1 MPSKVAIQIAEDIHR
16 RAIYERE
23 GIEGGDGLSVNQQ
36 DAMEHVQDL
45 RDIFVDKVLSNSTDN
60 MGDEFIS
67 GHAQFIEAN
76 VLEVDGERIEAKR
89 IVIATGSTPVVPKAW
104 KAFGDRVLTTDEF
117 FEQEELPEKMA
128 VIGLGVIG
136 LELGQSLHRLGV
148 EVVGIDQLE
157 TIGGLQD
164 PAACAAAHEIIGTGF
179 PLWLGSKAEIS
190 EMEDG
195 SLKVVAGDH
204 QVIVDKVLACMGR
217 LPNVKSLNLDALS
230 VKTNDQG
237 VPDFNANTMQVG
249 DLPIFLAG
257 DVTGEQLI
265 LHEAGD
271 EGRIAGHNA
280 TRETPQAFA
289 RKTPLG
295 ITFCDPNIVTVGQ
308 SWNDLDQ
315 DKIVIGEVKLGM
327 LGRALIMGKNRGLLR
342 VYGDKKSGQ
351 ILGATF
357 IAPGGE
363 HLGHLLCWCIE
374 QKLSVFDLLKMP
386 FYHPTLEE
394 GLQAALYDMKS
405 KMDYK
410 SDELLELRLL

>member
-1 MPSKVAIQIAEDIHR
+1 
-16 RAIYERE
+16 
-23 GIEGGDGLSVNQQ
+23 
-36 DAMEHVQDL
+36 
-45 RDIFVDKVLSNSTDN
+45 
-60 MGDEFIS
+60 
-67 GHAQFIEAN
+67 
-76 VLEVDGERIEAKR
+76 
-89 IVIATGSTPVVPKAW
+89 
-104 KAFGDRVLTTDEF
+104 
-117 FEQEELPEKMA
+117 
-128 VIGLGVIG
+128 
-136 LELGQSLHRLGV
+136 
-148 EVVGIDQLE
+148 
-157 TIGGLQD
+157 
-164 PAACAAAHEIIGTGF
+164 
-179 PLWLGSKAEIS
+179 
-190 EMEDG
+190 
-195 SLKVVAGDH
+195 
-204 QVIVDKVLACMGR
+204 MGR
-217 LPNVKSLNLDALS
+217 VPNVKSLNLEALN

-237 VPDFNANTMQVG
+237 VPEFNANTMQVG

-280 TRETPQAFA
+280 ARATPQAFA

-308 SWNDLDQ
+308 SWNELDQ

-342 VYGDKKSGQ
+342 VYGDKQSGQ

-410 SDELLELRLL
+410 SDELIELRLL

>member
-1 MPSKVAIQIAEDIHR
+1 
-16 RAIYERE
+16 
-23 GIEGGDGLSVNQQ
+23 
-36 DAMEHVQDL
+36 
-45 RDIFVDKVLSNSTDN
+45 
-60 MGDEFIS
+60 
-67 GHAQFIEAN
+67 
-76 VLEVDGERIEAKR
+76 VLEVNGEHIEAKH

-104 KAFGDRVLTTDEF
+104 ETFGDRILTTDEF
-117 FEQEELPEKMA
+117 FEQEELPETMA
-128 VIGLGVIG
+128 VIGLGIIG

-164 PAACAAAHEIIGTGF
+164 PEACAMAHEIIGKDF
-179 PLWLGSKAEIS
+179 PIWLGTRAEIS

-195 SLKVVAGDH
+195 KLKVVAGDNE
-204 QVIVDKVLACMGR
+204 VIVDKVLACMGR
-217 LPNVKSLNLDALS
+217 VPNVKSLNLDVLNI
-230 VKTNDQG
+230 KTNDQG
-237 VPDFNANTMQVG
+237 VPEFNANTMQVG

-280 TRETPQAFA
+280 VRKTPQAFA

-315 DKIVIGEVKLGM
+315 DKIVIGEVKLSM

-342 VYGDKKSGQ
+342 VYGDKQNGQ

-394 GLQAALYDMKS
+394 GLQAALYNMKG
-405 KMDYK
+405 KMDYQ